1 VAASKRRNRSNGSEL
16 APYTNT
22 CDQDQ
27 SDTCLVKNEITLSL
41 RTKSSTDLDRTFE
54 EELDLSRQRVIDGFP
69 ACTGVCSGIA
79 FGRKVL
85 ASVPA

>member
-1 VAASKRRNRSNGSEL
+1 VVGYRE
-16 APYTNT
+16 
-22 CDQDQ
+22 
-27 SDTCLVKNEITLSL
+27 
-41 RTKSSTDLDRTFE
+41 DLDRTFE